1 MMYGG
6 DGSMWDGYGWDWGG
20 WIVMTIVM
28 VLVFAAVIT
37 AIVLAIRY
45 LGGSHTTTSRPSSY
59 GQSSPEDVLAG
70 RFARGEIDE
79 DEFRRRMT
87 ALREN
92 R

>member
-6 DGSMWDGYGWDWGG
+6 DGWMWNGGWGWGG
-20 WIVMTIVM
+20 WILMIFVM
-28 VLVFAAVIT
+28 VLFWAVVIT

-45 LGGSHTTTSRPSSY
+45 LTGGG
-59 GQSSPEDVLAG
+59 GQRNAANFGSARAAEDVSAE

-79 DEFRRRMT
+79 DDYRRRVT
-87 ALREN
+87 TLREH

>member
-6 DGSMWDGYGWDWGG
+6 DGSMWGGNGWDWGG
-20 WIVMTIVM
+20 WIMMTIVM
-28 VLVFAAVIT
+28 VLFLAVVIT

-45 LGGSHTTTSRPSSY
+45 LGGSHHTTAGPPSYGPSRP
-59 GQSSPEDVLAG
+59 EEVLAG

-87 ALREN
+87 ALREH